1 MTRPG
6 LSEVVVIAA
15 DEFRRLKG
23 NHAGQALIDAI
34 QSSPC
39 GETNIE
45 PERMVLAVRNVLRIP
60 VDRDRSFRFHVT
72 TDSGFA

>member
-6 LSEVVVIAA
+6 FSEVVVIAA

-23 NHAGQALIDAI
+23 NHTGQALTDAI
-34 QSSPC
+34 QPSPC

-45 PERMVLAVRNVLRIP
+45 PERRVLPVRNVLRIP

-72 TDSGFA
+72 ADSGFA